1 MDYQKILAG
10 TDAEAR
16 EDYDYDPRVAFL
28 ETSES
33 GPNVQ
38 PHQGKHPQFVDASD
52 AGGQSTIEELSSPG
66 LSGTLTSPVQAAPG
80 MVPRKRNVII
90 DSGQRDWT
98 IQPDA
103 YSNVFSLGTQIPI
116 QSVGP
121 QTPFYFNNATIP
133 LAAWEI
139 PVVPPTIAS
148 GAQAAV
154 QTVPNNTPQSF
165 PTGIPLPAYVNTTN
179 QGLVR
184 PSYGWKIVLS
194 NNQLVHTPTPV
205 NYKDPNTKVFF
216 YPIFDANQTAGAQV
230 GIDIQPKQ
238 YGTGS
243 YSYSSQ
249 LALSNVSEIKLTRAI
264 LPVRSTQPY
273 TPSAFSDRIEY
284 PTSFHTHS
292 YILMTIENLKGN
304 YLGGSQIVQQAFTV
318 LTQNTRNHYS
328 GNGTYP
334 GQFSD
339 YYPWSNESYK
349 FDPPLAKL
357 SNANIQLY
365 NPAGT
370 VFSQLDNLSVIDFVL
385 DTTRTGKVKFFVT
398 QTTCNTT
405 FGNCNAFLASDIRVG
420 DEIIFYTPAITQIAA
435 DSKCTPQLSA
445 FMNLLSNNF
454 IVTDVCGSDFTV
466 PNSFPLIT
474 NIGTSFT
481 AVPKVAGYA
490 GMSNS
495 VTTICGLVRTL
506 SQVCLQQYTGVPSS
520 LSFAGN
526 RTLTQDY
533 VIPMMNL
540 NVQATFVLEVT
551 TMEPD
556 SKNIQ
561 RIIPN

>member
-1 MDYQKILAG
+1 MNYQKLLSGA
-10 TDAEAR
+10 DAEAR
-16 EDYDYDPRVAFL
+16 EEYDYDPRVAFL
-28 ETSES
+28 ETSDS

-38 PHQGKHPQFVDASD
+38 PRQERQPQFMDAE
-52 AGGQSTIEELSSPG
+52 AGGQATIEELSTPG

-103 YSNVFSLGTQIPI
+103 YSNIFSLGTQIPI
-116 QSVGP
+116 QTVGP
-121 QTPFYFNNATIP
+121 QTPFYFNNPTIP
-133 LAAWEI
+133 LAAWETPI
-139 PVVPPTIAS
+139 VPPSISS
-148 GAQAAV
+148 GSRAAV
-154 QTVPNNTPQSF
+154 QTVANITPQSF
-165 PTGIPLPAYVNTTN
+165 PAGIPLPAYVNTTN

-184 PSYGWKIVLS
+184 PSYGWKIVFS
-194 NNQLVHTPTPV
+194 NGQLVHNPTPV
-205 NYKDPNTKVFF
+205 NYSDPNTKVFF
-216 YPIFDANQTAGAQV
+216 YPVFDAAQTAGAQV
-230 GIDIQPKQ
+230 GIDIQQKQ
-238 YGTGS
+238 YGTNS
-243 YSYSSQ
+243 YAYSTQ
-249 LALSNVSEIKLTRAI
+249 LALSNVSEIRLSRAI

-273 TPSAFSDRIEY
+273 TPSTFSDAIEY
-284 PTSFHTHS
+284 PSALHSHS
-292 YILMTIENLKGN
+292 YILMTIENFKGN
-304 YLGGSQIVQQAFTV
+304 YLGGSQIVQQSFTV

-365 NPAGT
+365 NAAG
-370 VFSQLDNLSVIDFVL
+370 VAFSQIDNLSVVDFVL
-385 DTTRTGKVKFFVT
+385 DNSRTGKVKFFVT
-398 QTTCNTT
+398 QTACNTT

-420 DEIIFYTPAITQIAA
+420 DEIIFYTPAITQITS
-435 DSKCTPQLSA
+435 DRRCTPQLSA
-445 FMNLLSNNF
+445 FMNLLSINF
-454 IVTDVCGSDFTV
+454 IVTDICGSDFTV

-481 AVPKVAGYA
+481 AVPKVSGFA

-506 SQVCLQQYTGVPSS
+506 SHVCLQQYTGVPNN
-520 LSFAGN
+520 LSFART